1 MAEKDNNG
9 PSRQKACSGG
19 GDEKNPRTG
28 GHSLDTI
35 LVRGASPF
43 EPHTGAVSTPIY
55 QSATFRHPG
64 LFQSTGFDYSRAL
77 NPTRLELERTIALA
91 EGGKYGLAFA
101 TGMGAISSLIKLYK
115 PGDHLIV
122 SEDLYG
128 GTYRLFSEYYR
139 PYGFSFSWVDTSNLD
154 LVKKALR
161 DETRA
166 IFIETPSNPMMKVSD
181 IGACAELIHR
191 RGGRLLVD
199 NTFLSPYFQ
208 NPLSLGADLVV
219 HSGTKYLAGH
229 NDTLAGFIVHSDDA
243 LEEPLRNV
251 QKSEGASLAPFDAWL
266 ALRGLKTLALR
277 MERCQENAFRIA
289 RWLREHKRVDRVFYT
304 GFEDH
309 PQYALTRSQC
319 RGYGGM
325 VSFYLKN
332 AADVPVLLKSLSLIL
347 FAESLGGV
355 ESLITYP
362 LVQTHGAIPEE
373 MRLSAGVN
381 DRLIRLSAGIED
393 GEDLIRDLEAA
404 FGQCEK
410 QEVNP

>member
-1 MAEKDNNG
+1 MAEKNNDG
-9 PSRQKACSGG
+9 PSRQGARSGDGVEKVPCAG
-19 GDEKNPRTG
+19 GP
-28 GHSLDTI
+28 SLDTI
-35 LVRGASPF
+35 LVRGAAPF

-55 QSATFRHPG
+55 QSATFRHSG
-64 LFQSTGFDYSRAL
+64 LFQSTGFDYGRVT
-77 NPTRLELERTIALA
+77 NPTRLELERTVALA

-101 TGMGAISSLIKLYK
+101 TGMGAISSVIKLYK

-128 GTYRLFSEYYR
+128 GTYRLFTEYYGR
-139 PYGFSFSWVDTSNLD
+139 YGFSFSWVDTSNFA

-191 RGGRLLVD
+191 RGGHLMVD

-208 NPLSLGADLVV
+208 NPLSLGADLVI
-219 HSGTKYLAGH
+219 HSGTKYIAGH

-251 QKSEGASLAPFDAWL
+251 QKSEGASLSPFDAWL
-266 ALRGLKTLALR
+266 VLRGLKTLALR

-289 RWLREHKRVDRVFYT
+289 RWLREHKRVERVFFT

-325 VSFYLKN
+325 ISFYLKN
-332 AADVPVLLKSLSLIL
+332 AADVPVFLKSLSLIL

-362 LVQTHGAIPEE
+362 LVQTHGSIPEE

-381 DRLIRLSAGIED
+381 DRLMRLSAGIED

-410 QEVNP
+410 TRG